1 MTYGSSRGGR
11 GGGGGFR
18 GRGGGGGRG
27 KFSGKYRGGKGN
39 GYTKRGPSTWSN
51 HLSRNTDDAAAA
63 AEPGDDDEMDVLRET
78 EGINLPRD
86 DGNNEQAREGG
97 DALWEGAESLESRL
111 EEVKQ
116 RDELDEK
123 MGFWR
128 YREGPEKL
136 GWMVNMHPTL
146 VIDGEWP
153 TGKSAVD
160 LYFLEEDGESFKSTI
175 IYEPYFYIVCKPG
188 TESEVEEYIRRRF
201 TNVVLSVERV
211 DKEDLELPNHLLGHK
226 RTLLKLRF
234 WNMQNLMT
242 VRKTLLPAVAR
253 NLQKQETSGA
263 YEGVAEMQANQHA
276 SRQQGQLLNRDA
288 LDFVVDAREYDVM
301 YYIRAA
307 VDCNL
312 RVGLWYNVKAFQG
325 SITIEPRPD
334 KVKRADPVVLAFDIE
349 TTKLPLKFP
358 DATIDSIMMISYMI
372 DGQGFLI
379 TNREIV
385 SEDIQDFE
393 YTPKPEY
400 EGPFTIFNED
410 DEEALI
416 RRFFEHIQSARP
428 TVCVTYNGDFFDWPF
443 VDKRAELH
451 GIDMKKEIGF
461 GKDVSG
467 EYKSFYAIH
476 MDAFCWVKRDSY
488 LPQGSQGLKAVTTA
502 KLGYNPMELDPE
514 DMTRFASEE
523 PQTLAQYSVSD
534 AVATYYLYMKYVH
547 PFVFSLCNII
557 PMNPDDVLRRG
568 SGTLCETLLMVQ
580 AYEVNVIMPNKHTDK
595 YNQFFEGHL
604 LESETYV
611 GGHVEALEAGV
622 FRSDLPTKFRLQP
635 DAFQELIDEID
646 AALKFSIV
654 TEGQMAMEDVTNYDD
669 IKAHIIEALIDLRDT
684 PNRLEKPSI
693 YHLDVAAMY
702 PNIILTNRLQPD
714 AIVDEETCAAC
725 DFNQGPGSSC
735 QRKMTWSWRGEFFPA
750 KRSEYNM
757 IRNQME
763 QEKFPGRFPNDPPR
777 AFRELRPSEQ
787 SVAIKK
793 RLSTYSRKVYN
804 KIKETKVVAK
814 ESIVC
819 QRENPFYVDTVRMF
833 RDRRYE
839 YKGLLKTWKKNLDSA
854 NGEGDLTK
862 VDEAKK
868 LIVVYDSLQL
878 AHKCILNSFYGYVM
892 RKGAR
897 WYSMEMA
904 GIVCLTGAKIIQLA
918 RQRVEQIGRPLELD
932 TDGIWCIFPQTFP
945 ENFAFKLKNGKVFPI
960 SYPCVMLNHLVHD
973 QFTNHQYQE
982 LDKTSD
988 NHAYKTHSEN
998 SIFFEVD
1005 GPYRAMILPSST
1017 EEDKL
1022 LKKRYAVFNDDG
1034 TLAELKGFE
1043 VKRRGELKLI
1053 KIFQSQIFKVFLEGL
1068 TLEDCYAA
1076 VARVANQWL
1085 DVLYSKGAHLDDV
1098 ELFDLISENRS
1109 MSKSLEEYGAQ
1120 KSTSISTAKRLAE
1133 FLGDQMVKDKGLNCK
1148 FVISSKPYGLPVSE
1162 RAIPVVI
1169 FQAEPSVRKHYLR
1182 KWLKDNSM
1190 QTFDIRDILD
1200 WQYYL
1205 ERFGSVIQKL
1215 ITIPAAMQGVSNPV
1229 VRVRHPDWLF
1239 KRVAAKDDKTKQYR
1253 ITEMFQKAVVNDSES
1268 PMTDDGVL
1276 RLADVD
1282 SDAENEKSGP
1292 VVADLEDIGQ
1302 VLRPALQGGITP
1314 TVTKTSR
1321 VLGKRKNR
1329 TDKLPPPVQ
1338 EDYSLLPARDHPEN
1352 MPSATEDYGAWLE
1365 FQKRKWKRRR
1375 AQRDIQ
1381 YNIFNVGGQ
1390 AASGAAAP
1398 TSTGLNV
1405 QSFFRQ
1411 QTRNILASS
1420 WQVLQIAETDTPG
1433 EFKVWALVEGTLH
1446 AIKMS
1451 VPRTLFVNS
1460 RVPDPEEHADRVGM
1474 KSERRVRTL
1483 PRSHPCLYLY
1493 EMTMSETFYH
1503 ENRSMFANISNHQE
1517 IEGVYEEQVPLLF
1530 RALIKLGCVAGVDRK
1545 RMLSGRGLEDGF
1557 ELDEVVHKAI
1567 DGQNQYLAVTTRLH
1581 YLYLFHAA
1589 SGNRQVLGLF
1599 STALGRAWLF
1609 IVDPARNRDGV
1620 PNIKRMF
1627 GEQLNEMRNA
1637 EAATQSMPSQ
1647 GGATSEPDVFEY
1659 PDQIEVTTSLHAIE
1673 THALTAVNRTLQDYQ
1688 SQKRGPT
1695 VLALQ
1700 SPRTSKHFLMDGVSL
1715 IHDFPVIALPAHRK
1729 DFAFPALG
1737 WQLYASKR
1745 MLSHYLH
1752 LNSFIKERIALSR
1765 YADVPFC
1772 NFADDYTSFVA
1783 DLGLARR
1790 LKRAEMVLWYSA
1802 SSKPDLGGT
1811 EQDDNKFELDEVVN
1825 PEVNVPGSYE
1835 TVCVEVQ
1842 LWDLAL
1848 NTLMQAN
1855 AIHDMDGGAGG
1866 MLGGGNFAPVPHLMD
1881 DYTKETD
1888 ADGAIIATG
1897 PGARLDESQVTPATF
1912 SVLKSMVMGWAD
1924 EVRRRKRFASYLLEH
1939 LYRWLTSSSSRMFDP
1954 ALFSLVHG
1962 LMRRVFVQLVAEF
1975 KRLGS
1980 KIVFA
1985 TFDRIVLATSKTDMR
2000 TAVGYT
2006 KYVLEAIAKKPMFE
2020 TLELKAERYWSFLMW
2035 MDPHNFGGVQC
2046 DNAPEL
2052 IRLIGAAAED
2062 APTASLVADM
2072 EWNIGEY
2079 LPPVVQQKFM
2089 KTIAEYIFE
2098 IQTFKQK
2105 ALATAGASDPAGRPA
2120 RQGEDN
2126 ESPMTAFLR
2135 ELVTTR
2141 IKQRL
2146 LRTVPDIIRK
2156 RDARNDPAAYAFP
2169 SLPGSHLHMT
2179 NPALEF
2185 AKCVVAVFG
2194 LHAGVE
2200 REVRVLKRDMLALIG
2215 AREFADEAKFV
2226 NPCEPFLLPQVICE
2240 SCNHCR
2246 DLDLTRDRD
2255 LLPRTH
2261 DLEENDDGGSG
2272 DGGGGGGATAVAR
2285 GIAWSCP
2292 SCQTEYDKLAIE
2304 QRLVDVVQRR
2314 LAAWQQQDVKCSRC
2328 RMVKAEELREHCASC
2343 SGLVHTEWSRDE
2355 FVRRMK
2361 VFGNIAQFHDMM
2373 LLKEVI
2379 EWTLEVV

>member
-1 MTYGSSRGGR
+1 MTFGIPPSRGGR
-11 GGGGGFR
+11 GGGR
-18 GRGGGGGRG
+18 GRWG
-27 KFSGKYRGGKGN
+27 GKYRGGKGN
-39 GYTKRGPSTWSN
+39 GYKKRGPSTWSN
-51 HLSRNTDDAAAA
+51 HLSRHSHSGPSESTEHDDASIAADPESTAVPTDLSIEEAQAQGEA
-63 AEPGDDDEMDVLRET
+63 A
-78 EGINLPRD
+78 
-86 DGNNEQAREGG
+86 
-97 DALWEGAESLESRL
+97 WEASDTLEAQI
-111 EEVKQ
+111 EEVKA

-146 VIDGEWP
+146 VMDGEWP
-153 TGKSAVD
+153 SGKSAAD
-160 LYFLEEDGESFKSTI
+160 LYFLEEDGETFKATI
-175 IYEPYFYIVCKPG
+175 VYEPYFFVICKPG
-188 TESEVEEYIRRRF
+188 AEPDLEEYVRKRF
-201 TNVVLSVERV
+201 NKVVLSVERV
-211 DKEDLELPNHLLGHK
+211 EKDDLEMPNHLLGHK

-234 WNMQNLMT
+234 WNMQNLLT
-242 VRKTLLPAVAR
+242 VRKALLPAVAR
-253 NLQKQETSGA
+253 NLKKQETSGG
-263 YEGVAEMQANQHA
+263 YEDVAELHSNQN
-276 SRQQGQLLNRDA
+276 SMKPGQSSTRDA
-288 LDFVVDAREYDVM
+288 LDFVVDVREYDVL

-307 VDCNL
+307 IDCDL

-358 DATIDSIMMISYMI
+358 DAAIDAIMMISYMI

-385 SEDIQDFE
+385 SEDIDDFE

-400 EGPFTIFNED
+400 EGPFTIFNEP

-416 RRFFEHIQSARP
+416 RRFFEHIQSSRP
-428 TVCVTYNGDFFDWPF
+428 TVIVTYNGDLFDWPF
-443 VDKRAELH
+443 VDKRATLH
-451 GIDMKKEIGF
+451 GIDMKQEIGF
-461 GKDVSG
+461 CKDAND

-488 LPQGSQGLKAVTTA
+488 LPQGSQGLKAVTTT

-547 PFVFSLCNII
+547 PFIFSLCNII

-580 AYEVNVIMPNKHTDK
+580 AFQVNVIMPNKHTDK
-595 YNQFFEGHL
+595 FNQFFDGHL

-622 FRSDLPTKFRLQP
+622 FRSDLPTKFRLVP
-635 DAFQELIDEID
+635 EAFQQLIDEID
-646 AALKFSIV
+646 AALRFSIV
-654 TEGQMAMEDVTNYDD
+654 VEGDLALNDVVNYDEV
-669 IKAHIIEALIDLRDT
+669 KAQIIESLESLRDI

-714 AIVDEETCAAC
+714 AIVEEETCAAC

-735 QRKMTWSWRGEFFPA
+735 QRKMTWSWRGEYFPA

-763 QEKFPGRFPNDPPR
+763 QEKFPGRFPTDAPR
-777 AFRELRPSEQ
+777 AFHDLRPHEQ
-787 SVAIKK
+787 SAAIKK

-804 KIKETKVVAK
+804 KIHETKVVAK

-819 QRENPFYVDTVRMF
+819 QRENPFYVDTVRAF

-839 YKGLLKTWKKNLDSA
+839 YKGLLKTWKKKLDDAS
-854 NGEGDLTK
+854 GEGDLTK

-918 RQRVEQIGRPLELD
+918 RARVEQIGRPLELD
-932 TDGIWCIFPQTFP
+932 TDGIWCIFPATFP

-973 QFTNHQYQE
+973 QFTNHQYQQLE
-982 LDKTSD
+982 DKGK
-988 NHAYKTHSEN
+988 KTYSTRSEN
-998 SIFFEVD
+998 TIFFEVD

-1068 TLEDCYAA
+1068 TLEECYSA

-1085 DVLYSKGAHLDDV
+1085 DVLYSKGAHLDDN
-1098 ELFDLISENRS
+1098 ELFDLISENRN
-1109 MSKSLEEYGAQ
+1109 MSKSLEQYGAQ

-1148 FVISSKPYGLPVSE
+1148 FVISCKPFGLPVSE

-1169 FQAEPSVRKHYLR
+1169 FQAEAGVRKHFLR

-1215 ITIPAAMQGVSNPV
+1215 ITIPAAMQGVTNPV
-1229 VRVRHPDWLF
+1229 TRVRHPDWLF
-1239 KRVAAKDDKTKQYR
+1239 KRVAAKDDKTKQFR
-1253 ITEMFQKAVVNDSES
+1253 ITEMFKKRVPGEENQTAES
-1268 PMTDDGVL
+1268 LKILPLNGG
-1276 RLADVD
+1276 
-1282 SDAENEKSGP
+1282 SDAENHDTGNGP
-1292 VVADLEDIGQ
+1292 VMADLEDIGSGKTSAMRA
-1302 VLRPALQGGITP
+1302 VGVMPV
-1314 TVTKTSR
+1314 VTKTSK
-1321 VLGKRKNR
+1321 VLGKRKTRVQQN
-1329 TDKLPPPVQ
+1329 PPQRIQ
-1338 EDYSLLPARDHPEN
+1338 EDYSMLPMRDQPEN
-1352 MPSATEDYGAWLE
+1352 QPDPNANYGAWLD

-1375 AQRDIQ
+1375 AQREMQ
-1381 YNIFNVGGQ
+1381 KALFG
-1390 AASGAAAP
+1390 AAEVVPNDPSIAHSGAL
-1398 TSTGLNV
+1398 GV
-1405 QSFFRQ
+1405 QNFFRR
-1411 QTRNILASS
+1411 QTQNILASS
-1420 WQVLQIAETDTPG
+1420 WQILQIAETDTPG
-1433 EFKVWALVEGTLH
+1433 DFRVWALVEGTLH
-1446 AIKMS
+1446 AMKLS
-1451 VPRTLFVNS
+1451 VPRTLYVNS
-1460 RVPDPEEHADRVGM
+1460 RIPDPDENSDRVGVRM
-1474 KSERRVRTL
+1474 IRRVRTL

-1493 EMTMSETFYH
+1493 EMTMSEPFYR
-1503 ENRSMFANISNHQE
+1503 ENSGMFASMSNHQE
-1517 IEGVYEEQVPLLF
+1517 IEGVYETQIPLLF
-1530 RALIKLGCVAGVDRK
+1530 RALIKLGCVAAVDRK
-1545 RMLSGRGLEDGF
+1545 RMLNGRGLEDGF
-1557 ELDEVVHKAI
+1557 DLDEVIHKPIDVH
-1567 DGQNQYLAVTTRLH
+1567 NPYLGPGTHLN
-1581 YLYLFHAA
+1581 YLYLFHAG
-1589 SGNRQVLGLF
+1589 SGSRQILGLF
-1599 STALGRAWLF
+1599 STAAKRAWQF
-1609 IVDPARNRDGV
+1609 IIDPAKNKDAV
-1620 PNIKRMF
+1620 PNLRRLF
-1627 GEQLNEMRNA
+1627 CEQLAEMGFGTTP
-1637 EAATQSMPSQ
+1637 AATQSGPSR
-1647 GGATSEPDVFEY
+1647 GGVSTDADPFEY
-1659 PDQIEVTTSLHAIE
+1659 GDDIEVTTTISATEIG
-1673 THALTAVNRTLQDYQ
+1673 AMVAVNRTLREYQ
-1688 SQKRGPT
+1688 SQKRGAT
-1695 VLALQ
+1695 ILALQ
-1700 SPRTSKHFLMDGVSL
+1700 SPKTSRHLLMDGISL
-1715 IHDFPVIALPAHRK
+1715 IHDFPVISIPAHRK
-1729 DFAFPALG
+1729 DLAFPALS
-1737 WQLYASKR
+1737 WQQYACKR
-1745 MLSHYLH
+1745 MVSHYLH
-1752 LNSFIKERIALSR
+1752 LSGFLKERIALSR

-1790 LKRAEMVLWYSA
+1790 LKRADMILWYSA
-1802 SSKPDLGGT
+1802 SNKPDLGGR
-1811 EQDDNKFELDEVVN
+1811 EQDDNRFELDEVVN
-1825 PEVNVPGSYE
+1825 PEMNVPGSYE
-1835 TVCVEVQ
+1835 TVCIEIQV
-1842 LWDLAL
+1842 WDLAL
-1848 NTLMQAN
+1848 NTLMHSG
-1855 AIHDMDGGAGG
+1855 AINDMDGATGA
-1866 MLGGGNFAPVPHLMD
+1866 LGGGNFAAVGHLMD
-1881 DYTKETD
+1881 DYTKELNE
-1888 ADGAIIATG
+1888 DGEEVTKNAAISV
-1897 PGARLDESQVTPATF
+1897 DESQVTPATF

-1924 EVRRRKRFASYLLEH
+1924 EVRRRNRFASYLLEH
-1939 LYRWLTSSSSRMFDP
+1939 LYRWLTSSSSRLFDP

-1962 LMRRVFVQLVAEF
+1962 LMRRIFVQLIAEF

-1985 TFDRIVLATSKTDMR
+1985 TFDKIVLATSKTDMQ
-2000 TAVGYT
+2000 TAIGYG
-2006 KYVLEAIAKKPMFE
+2006 KYVLEAIQKKPMFE
-2020 TLELKAERYWSFLMW
+2020 TMELKADKYWGFLMW
-2035 MDPHNFGGVQC
+2035 MDAHNFGGVQC
-2046 DNAPEL
+2046 DNAAAL
-2052 IRLIGAAAED
+2052 ITMHTTIQEGDERPKPNLI
-2062 APTASLVADM
+2062 ADM

-2079 LPPVVQQKFM
+2079 LPPAVQQRFM

-2105 ALATAGASDPAGRPA
+2105 ALTHMPSD
-2120 RQGEDN
+2120 GEAPSITETGDN
-2126 ESPMTAFLR
+2126 SPLTAFLR
-2135 ELVTTR
+2135 DLVNTR
-2141 IKQRL
+2141 VKQRL
-2146 LRTVPDIIRK
+2146 LRIVPDIVRK
-2156 RDARNDPAAYAFP
+2156 RDGNGDPNAYIFP
-2169 SLPGSHLHMT
+2169 SLPGSHLTMT

-2185 AKCVVAVFG
+2185 SKCISAVFG
-2194 LHAGVE
+2194 LHPGIE
-2200 REVRVLKRDMLALIG
+2200 REVRVLKRDMLSLIG
-2215 AREFADEAKFV
+2215 AREFSNEAKFM
-2226 NPCEPFLLPQVICE
+2226 NPCEPFRLPQVICE
-2240 SCNHCR
+2240 FCNHCR
-2246 DLDLTRDRD
+2246 DLDLTRDKD
-2255 LLPRTH
+2255 LLPRH
-2261 DLEENDDGGSG
+2261 LDDGGEADSDG
-2272 DGGGGGGATAVAR
+2272 DVIK

-2292 SCQTEYDKLAIE
+2292 ACQTEYDKQAIE

-2328 RMVKAEELREHCASC
+2328 RMVKAEDMREHCASC
-2343 SGLVHTEWSRDE
+2343 SGLVNTEWSREE
-2355 FVRRMK
+2355 FVRRTK
-2361 VFGNIAQFHDMM
+2361 VFSNIARFHDMR
-2373 LLKEVI
+2373 LLREIVG
-2379 EWTLEVV
+2379 WVLEIV